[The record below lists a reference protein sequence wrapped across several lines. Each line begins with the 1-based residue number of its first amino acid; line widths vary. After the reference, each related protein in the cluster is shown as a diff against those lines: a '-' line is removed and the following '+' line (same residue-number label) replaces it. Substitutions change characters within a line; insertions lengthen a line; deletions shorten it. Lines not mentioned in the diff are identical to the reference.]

1 MRPLHRLWQAIESLP
16 GLSASGA
23 EWKQRLGDDFESLK
37 RFLLLTDRI
46 ADCIPDAQDSYSHR
60 RVVRH
65 SDDDIVGINDR
76 DASIVPLGKTD
87 VLIYRLNTAKLSEA
101 AIIAF
106 GWEPMKIQP
115 TSLTPIRAGTIRP
128 LDLPAFLA
136 IPRKSKDLL
145 DFLQSLDS
153 NDQRGMVLLTP
164 SSRFVQSL
172 VEDWLSKRN
181 GHLFPLT
188 ECLELGKGE
197 RLLLTEQGKQRVLA
211 FQRVL
216 EQQQKQPRRAS
227 FTANRSKRGKQQV
240 VPVKSWT
247 QVDLDEEI
255 RKYKAERASSYPDLV
270 AGVRANRQ
278 AAKSAAQEIYGRN
291 SIVRALGVKSRAMVT
306 KSLVWQAIADELGIS
321 RGKER
326 NRKSLQKIGF
336 DIATEKQAEEA
347 SASALETAVQNE
359 TIKLLRDAMG
369 REEAEL
375 IVERLR
381 DGTIT
386 DDQARELAETV
397 KDQKR
402 DSRTRKVSGRA

>member
-23 EWKQRLGDDFESLK
+23 EWKQRLGDDLESLK

-115 TSLTPIRAGTIRP
+115 TSLTPFRVGTIRP
-128 LDLPAFLA
+128 LDLPAFFA

-145 DFLQSLDS
+145 DFLQSLEG

-172 VEDWLSKRN
+172 VENWLSKRN

-227 FTANRSKRGKQQV
+227 STANRSKRGKQQV

-247 QVDLDEEI
+247 QVDLDEAI

-278 AAKSAAQEIYGRN
+278 TAKSAAQNTYGRN
-291 SIVRALGVKSRAMVT
+291 SIARALGVKAPAMVT
-306 KSLVWQAIADELGIS
+306 KSPVWQAIADELGIS

-326 NRKSLQKIGF
+326 KQASLQKVGL
-336 DIATEKQAEEA
+336 DIAIERQSTE
-347 SASALETAVQNE
+347 SSVSGLDVAVRNE
-359 TIKLLRDAMG
+359 TIKLVRKAMG
-369 REEAEL
+369 REEAEA

-397 KDQKR
+397 QDQKR
-402 DSRTRKVSGRA
+402 DQRTRKVSGRA